1 MTTEAEV
8 RDLAKNWLS
17 KSREAEEGAKVLF
30 EHQMWAAGV
39 SRLYYAVFYAMSAL
53 LALRKSSF
61 GKHSAVRASLHR
73 DFIKTGILPI
83 EAGMIYNRLFEWRQK
98 ADYEA
103 FIEIDK
109 EMAYDLLQQTGQALK
124 IFRQQA
130 ELEIKENS

>member
-1 MTTEAEV
+1 MTIEADV
-8 RDLAKNWLS
+8 RALALNWLS
-17 KSREAEEGAKVLF
+17 KSKEAEEGAKVLF
-30 EHQMWAAGV
+30 GHQMWSAGV

-73 DFIKTGILPI
+73 DFIKTGLLPV

-103 FIEIDK
+103 FLEIDK
-109 EMAYDLLQQTGQALK
+109 EMAYDLLQQAGRVLN
-124 IFRQQA
+124 ILRQQA
-130 ELEIKENS
+130 ELEMKDS